1 MQLTASIPKV
11 LGGEPFIAR
20 IAEPDSKHY
29 KNEVLLVRG
38 AEPVSTNGFRCV
50 LRIGKPRPN
59 EIPIPPVLE
68 YLRPGDI
75 VRVNPRAGE
84 VRVLYRRNSPH
95 NTLFFT
101 ERCNSRCLM
110 CSQPPREI
118 EDGYLGEEILEAI
131 PLMARDTSALCI
143 TGGEPTLLG
152 KKLIDVISKFVYLT
166 GDMLAR
172 WGNHIPAITADVDK
186 LS

>member
-1 MQLTASIPKV
+1 MQLSVSIPKV
-11 LGGEPFIAR
+11 SASEPFIAR

-38 AEPVSTNGFRCV
+38 AERVSTNGFRCV
-50 LRIGKPRPN
+50 LRIGEPGPD
-59 EIPIPPVLE
+59 EIPIPADLE

-110 CSQPPREI
+110 CSQPPRAI

-131 PLMARDTSALCI
+131 PLMAR
-143 TGGEPTLLG
+143 E
-152 KKLIDVISKFVYLT
+152 
-166 GDMLAR
+166 R
-172 WGNHIPAITADVDK
+172 E
-186 LS
+186 